1 MVRQHPD
8 DIQKEVD
15 EQEDEFYGEGT
26 VSGSAPDPEK
36 VLRDDTAGMV
46 ENVVGNDP
54 DDEGEDGFNLGT
66 EVNDD
71 EQAIEDKPIDDYM
84 SDDGDDSATDDSDDN
99 DDSSSDD
106 DATDDDLED
115 LEEDEIF
122 EEEEE

>member
-1 MVRQHPD
+1 MARQHPD

-36 VLRDDTAGMV
+36 VLSDDTAGMV
-46 ENVVGNDP
+46 KNVVGNDP
-54 DDEGEDGFNLGT
+54 DDEGESGFNLGD

-71 EQAIEDKPIDDYM
+71 EHAIEDKPIDDYT
-84 SDDGDDSATDDSDDN
+84 SDDSDDSAQSDN
-99 DDSSSDD
+99 DDASG
-106 DATDDDLED
+106 DDLED
-115 LEEDEIF
+115 VEEDEIF